1 MKKIIDVILTC
12 FIIPLLFLS
21 VAPVGIL
28 NNYPWVT
35 YLLLGV
41 CILVLIV
48 INYPFNKVIRK
59 NIKYEVESM
68 PITKYS
74 LRGRGEESNYFSF
87 LVEKKNNPQLIYVKG
102 EFGIGKTS
110 LVSSYIARNK
120 RNHDLIIWQP
130 LSDMPTT
137 REIINSW
144 LSIYSETIPEL
155 ALSARI
161 DAFIRQIKKN
171 KHKNVLIVFDNVESL
186 IKIDSTHVMKFSDE
200 FVLLLKRLV
209 HISDIQIK
217 LVLTTAVDLENIL
230 PPVGSTE
237 VIELNKL
244 NKNVLQKIIVDRTSK
259 ELSLDD
265 ISMAC
270 GNPSAAL
277 LLAGIEGDDNKST
290 IIARDE
296 RNTLVPLVDKR
307 LQMLSPDEQL
317 LVLFLSIIRFPL
329 TIRELQNLW
338 RLVPPYGA
346 LNSNEV
352 EKLRKVYV
360 VDLLANNKILINPIV
375 AEVMMER
382 IVDDLVAALVGNEIL
397 STSLIHCFPLDYARF
412 SDKVR
417 ANTKLHIFPDACKKM
432 QKRYSVSIS
441 QVNAETVISNLIN
454 FKFDGEYDFLFSN
467 IVMFLLFCKK
477 DLSNL
482 IFPSAKLYGV
492 DFSRT
497 HMFNMDLS
505 NVQLNEC
512 IFADRNGSA
521 YATSFM
527 GKQFILVGLASGS
540 IELRNVDDLKRI
552 KRIEAHYEP
561 VRAVYYSSK
570 YEHILSAGEDG
581 RVVIY
586 DKTLEIIQSF
596 KAHLRWIWRI
606 VEITERYV
614 ISVACDNT
622 VGLID
627 LETNKLLYKIPVS
640 SQRIW
645 DAAILGN
652 EVYLVTEEGIIWK
665 KPISEIL
672 NQSTNEWK
680 VVTVVSVPIKACCVC
695 LNILIFGCRDGS
707 LYEINSQGEN
717 ILLSKETGCI
727 RDLCTIPDSN
737 KVISVG
743 DTGSANIYE
752 ITNKFCVS
760 EKKVQSSRT
769 WQIDVYGSMAVTVG
783 DDRTVHLWDVDDLS
797 SIKISS
803 GNGQS
808 LRSIDVFNEN
818 YIFACADD
826 FLRFADDEG
835 IYPWIS
841 MTSRKRILGFV
852 GLENKKWACS
862 FDDGKIVFGQNQEI
876 RFIRQEHANAI
887 ESIARNINGTL
898 FATGGEDRVIK
909 IFDSNGELMLSPKPL
924 HNSRIWALSFSNDSK
939 MLASAGGDFIIA
951 IWRVDNGQMIA
962 NCVGHNN
969 LILAVCWLNDRKL
982 VSAGTDGTIRLWD
995 AISGNPLL
1003 IKPISG
1009 VIRGLTTDGK
1019 NNIYGVGRVMG
1030 ETAGWYIIKWDISTN
1045 TVKTNL
1051 FSDLGGSA
1059 RAIIFKN
1066 NRLMVG
1072 GDMPFWIQVCPDSL
1086 NIISEQR
1093 IPGIYSGT
1101 KIKQENL
1108 KGDDCETLKLLGV
1121 DIL

>member
-1 MKKIIDVILTC
+1 MKKIIDVILTG

-28 NNYPWVT
+28 NDYPWVT

-48 INYPFNKVIRK
+48 INYPFNIRIRI
-59 NIKYEVESM
+59 NIKHEIEAM
-68 PITKYS
+68 PITTYS
-74 LRGRGEESNYFSF
+74 LRGRSEESNYFSM
-87 LVEKKNNPQLIYVKG
+87 LVEKENNPQLIYVKG

-110 LVSSYIARNK
+110 LVSSYIVRNK

-186 IKIDSTHVMKFSDE
+186 IKIDSTHEMKFSDE

-209 HISDIQIK
+209 NISDIQIK

-230 PPVGSTE
+230 PLLGSTQ
-237 VIELNKL
+237 VIELSKL
-244 NKNVLQKIIVDRTSK
+244 DKNVLQKIIIDRTSK
-259 ELSLDD
+259 EVSLDD
-265 ISMAC
+265 VSMAC

-277 LLAGIEGDDNKST
+277 LLAGIEEHDNKSPV
-290 IIARDE
+290 IARDE
-296 RNTLVPLVDKR
+296 RDTLVPLVDKR
-307 LQMLSPDEQL
+307 LQMLSSDEQL

-329 TIRELQNLW
+329 TIGELQNLW
-338 RLVPPYGA
+338 RMVPPYGA
-346 LNSNEV
+346 LSPSGI

-360 VDLLANNKILINPIV
+360 VDLLANDKILINPIV
-375 AEVMMER
+375 AEVIVER
-382 IVDDLVAALVGNEIL
+382 IVDDLVATLVGNAVL
-397 STSLIHCFPLDYARF
+397 PSSLIHYFPLDYARF

-417 ANTKLHIFPDACKKM
+417 ANAKLHIFPDACKKM
-432 QKRYSVSIS
+432 QEKYSVNLSLI
-441 QVNAETVISNLIN
+441 NAEKVISNLTN
-454 FKFDGEYDFLFSN
+454 FEFDGEYDFLFSN
-467 IVMFLLFCKK
+467 IIMFLLFWKK

-482 IFPSAKLYGV
+482 VFPFAKLYGV
-492 DFSRT
+492 DFSKT

-521 YATSFM
+521 YATTFM
-527 GKQFILVGLASGS
+527 EKQFILVGLASGS
-540 IELRNVDDLKRI
+540 IELRTVDDLKRI

-561 VRAVYYSSK
+561 VRAVYYSNK
-570 YEHILSAGEDG
+570 YEHILSGGEDG

-586 DKTLEIIQSF
+586 DKSLKIIQSF
-596 KAHLRWIWRI
+596 KAHVRWVWRI
-606 VEITERYV
+606 VPITERYV

-627 LETNKLLYKIPVS
+627 LETNELLYKISVP

-645 DAAILGN
+645 DAALLNN
-652 EVYLVTEEGIIWK
+652 ELYLVTEEGIIWK
-665 KPISEIL
+665 NSVSEIIK
-672 NQSTNEWK
+672 QRVNEWK
-680 VVTVVSVPIKACCVC
+680 VVSVVSTPIKSCCVC
-695 LNILIFGCRDGS
+695 SNILIFGCRDGS
-707 LYEINSQGEN
+707 LYEMKSKGEN

-752 ITNKFCVS
+752 ITNNACVF
-760 EKKVQSSRT
+760 EKRVQSSRT
-769 WQIDVYGSMAVTVG
+769 WQIDVCGSMAVTVG

-808 LRSIDVFNEN
+808 LRSVDSFNDK

-826 FLRFADDEG
+826 FLRYADDKG

-841 MTSRKRILGFV
+841 MASRKRILGFV

-862 FDDGKIVFGQNQEI
+862 FDDGNIAFGQNEEI

-898 FATGGEDRVIK
+898 FATGGEDRVVK
-909 IFDSNGELMLSPKPL
+909 IFNSDGEPLPSPKPL

-951 IWRVDNGQMIA
+951 IWCVDNGQMVA

-969 LILAVCWLNDRKL
+969 LILSVCWVEDRKL

-1019 NNIYGVGRVMG
+1019 NNIYGAGRVMADM
-1030 ETAGWYIIKWDISTN
+1030 AGWYIIKWNISTN
-1045 TVKTNL
+1045 TVVTNV

-1059 RAIIFKN
+1059 RTIIFEN
-1066 NRLMVG
+1066 NKLMVG

-1108 KGDDCETLKLLGV
+1108 KEDDCETLKLLGV